1 MPYDIRSNQFLGK
14 IDHQLNPSN
23 SLTARINWA
32 NDFNENIEPF
42 GGNVARSRG
51 AVLES
56 EDLMF
61 ALSHLWVGSAKMVNE
76 TRFQVADR
84 DQTVN
89 SLDPK
94 CGGVCT
100 LENQGGPTLE
110 VLGVASVGR
119 QRFTPQPRKN
129 RRYQVLD
136 TVSYFTGPHQFKAGF
151 DFNYIDATDQSLP
164 LHFGGRYIFG
174 SIPAASA
181 PLFGLPAVEVPA
193 IVAVQLGLPGRYV
206 QGYGDSAA
214 PYTYSDFSLF
224 AQDDWRIT
232 PRLTAKI
239 GVRYQVQVWP
249 DISYNVTGYPA
260 PYVFPGDGNNVAPRL
275 GLVWDPVGDRKTT
288 IHGAYGLYYDNLIT
302 GVAGI
307 TKGINGRDRV
317 RTLVASLPTTI
328 GGVERAG
335 PQASGACERVSESR
349 HLDRSRA
356 RNAVRASPRGGRGAR
371 AAWQDRARHRFR
383 LRARLQAAVHAR
395 LQPARAVARPQ
406 QAPVRRERRRRHVCV
421 GASVH
426 VVRRDVV
433 SRPHGGGVATIHRS
447 ASALDQLH
455 AVEGRRQRHRFPERV
470 HCAGQR
476 PRPQSERPR
485 TDCLSGS
492 TRIRKRARPYRING
506 TVSSRAASTCCR
518 RTSSCRRS
526 SRLAPAGRTTFLRV
540 SI

>member
-32 NDFNENIEPF
+32 NDLNENIEPF

-129 RRYQVLD
+129 LRYQVLD

-151 DFNYIDATDQSLP
+151 DFNYIDATEQSLP

-174 SIPAASA
+174 SIPATVA
-181 PLFGLPAVEVPA
+181 PAVRTAGRRGAGDRGRAAGPSRTLRA
-193 IVAVQLGLPGRYV
+193 GLRRFGRALYL
-206 QGYGDSAA
+206 QRFLALRAGRLAHHAA
-214 PYTYSDFSLF
+214 PDGEARRALSS
-224 AQDDWRIT
+224 A
-232 PRLTAKI
+232 
-239 GVRYQVQVWP
+239 VRGP
-249 DISYNVTGYPA
+249 TSRYNVTGYPA
-260 PYVFPGDGNNVAPRL
+260 PYTFPGDGNNVAPRL

-288 IHGAYGLYYDNLIT
+288 VHGAYGLYYDNLIT

-317 RTLVASLPTTI
+317 RTLVAALPTTI
-328 GGVERAG
+328 
-335 PQASGACERVSESR
+335 
-349 HLDRSRA
+349 
-356 RNAVRASPRGGRGAR
+356 
-371 AAWQDRARHRFR
+371 AAWNAPGRKLPEPTARI
-383 LRARLQAAVHAR
+383 
-395 LQPARAVARPQ
+395 PAW
-406 QAPVRRERRRRHVCV
+406 
-421 GASVH
+421 
-426 VVRRDVV
+426 
-433 SRPHGGGVATIHRS
+433 
-447 ASALDQLH
+447 
-455 AVEGRRQRHRFPERV
+455 
-470 HCAGQR
+470 
-476 PRPQSERPR
+476 
-485 TDCLSGS
+485 
-492 TRIRKRARPYRING
+492 
-506 TVSSRAASTCCR
+506 
-518 RTSSCRRS
+518 
-526 SRLAPAGRTTFLRV
+526 
-540 SI
+540 